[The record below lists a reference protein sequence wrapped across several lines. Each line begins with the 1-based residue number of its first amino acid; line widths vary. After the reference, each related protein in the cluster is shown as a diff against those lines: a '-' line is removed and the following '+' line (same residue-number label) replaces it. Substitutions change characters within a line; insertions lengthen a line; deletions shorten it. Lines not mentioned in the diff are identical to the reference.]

1 MAPVTEEGTQSTLL
15 TVLLISMEVMITY
28 RRRGRVRR
36 GIEMGLELV
45 MLDDSNPRSLTFQLE
60 RLQQLLVKL
69 PQTDT
74 TIGELDEEERA
85 LLEATTSLK
94 LSRLSRLLEITSEK
108 REEMDTLLLQ
118 LDKLLDDFNRFISD
132 KHFDHRTDT
141 QQLVTTFW
149 GGL

>member
-15 TVLLISMEVMITY
+15 TALLISMEVMITY

-45 MLDDSNPRSLTFQLE
+45 MLDDSNPRSLIFQLE
-60 RLQQLLVKL
+60 RLQQLLVNL
-69 PQTDT
+69 PQSDT
-74 TIGELDEEERA
+74 TVGELDEEERA

-94 LSRLSRLLEITSEK
+94 LSRLSRLLETTSGK
-108 REEMDTLLLQ
+108 REDMDTLLLQ